1 MAPKAFK
8 ILQVVV
14 LLKRNEGEPI
24 VRIHFGKNKP
34 IQNGRSRKSVLID
47 DKPRRLMVFK
57 FVNLLFYSKNQRR
70 PYLHEHFRNSQLI
83 QKRRNR
89 GKYVLNLLSFSCV
102 FFFVPKT
109 ISGSQISDY
118 RLALLRRKTS

>member
-14 LLKRNEGEPI
+14 LLKRNEREPI
-24 VRIHFGKNKP
+24 FRIHFGKNKP

-57 FVNLLFYSKNQRR
+57 FVNLLF
-70 PYLHEHFRNSQLI
+70 H
-83 QKRRNR
+83 
-89 GKYVLNLLSFSCV
+89 
-102 FFFVPKT
+102 
-109 ISGSQISDY
+109 
-118 RLALLRRKTS
+118 